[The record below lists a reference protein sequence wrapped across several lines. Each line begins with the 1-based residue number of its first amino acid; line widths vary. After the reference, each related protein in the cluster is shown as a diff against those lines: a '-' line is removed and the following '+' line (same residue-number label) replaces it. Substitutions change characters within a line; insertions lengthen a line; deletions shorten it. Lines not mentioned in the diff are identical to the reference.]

1 MGSERSDEVPAFNL
15 SPLTFSLNSGSAA
28 KAFFDVLT
36 YLDLISPCLRQKKIV
51 RAVRRDKK

>member
-15 SPLTFSLNSGSAA
+15 SPLTFRLNSGSAA

-36 YLDLISPCLRQKKIV
+36 YLDFIHWLGVIFRQT
-51 RAVRRDKK
+51 R